1 MPMNRLM
8 IAVREYKMLLAAFL
22 FLVLFLG
29 DVPIEENYEPIDYSH
44 QREYFRLLE
53 EDSQVYWED
62 NEELIEDYFKRET
75 NE

>member
-1 MPMNRLM
+1 MNRLW
-8 IAVREYKMLLAAFL
+8 IAVREYNMLLTAFL

-29 DVPIEENYEPIDYSH
+29 DMRIEENYEPIDYSH

-53 EDSQVYWED
+53 EDSKVYWED
-62 NEELIEDYFKRET
+62 NEELILDYFKERET